1 MWVQVTITVAK
12 EMGDEGPP
20 KTSEVTATQHDNIE
34 FRKMGISFCL
44 GLICTISHE
53 FFGDSPPPYTCR
65 VTCSSWWLHV
75 PDADWCLRS
84 DVTTS
89 GQKHV
94 MTSLMVTFIHFK
106 FDVVRAF
113 VIQIVLMPI
122 GVFTSPLFKIHFM
135 GMPAEGELAR
145 PFAEPAN
152 PLADMLKGAAD
163 GSGTTE
169 ALGEDGKEKPT
180 AKETRR
186 KRMKAE

>member
-1 MWVQVTITVAK
+1 
-12 EMGDEGPP
+12 
-20 KTSEVTATQHDNIE
+20 
-34 FRKMGISFCL
+34 
-44 GLICTISHE
+44 
-53 FFGDSPPPYTCR
+53 
-65 VTCSSWWLHV
+65 
-75 PDADWCLRS
+75 
-84 DVTTS
+84 
-89 GQKHV
+89 
-94 MTSLMVTFIHFK
+94 MVTFIHFK